1 MALYQLIL
9 AYDGTN
15 YLGFQRQGVEP
26 TVQGTLETALRRLG
40 WNENTIL
47 AAGRTDTGVHASGQV
62 VRIKFDWNHTTVE
75 LCSALNAN
83 LPEDIAVRLVARVD
97 EPFHPRYDA
106 VARTYRYNM
115 FCEPTRN
122 PLKERYAW
130 RVWPELDLGLLH
142 KAAQVFVG
150 THDFRSFGSP
160 VRKNGSTIR
169 TVYDSSWA
177 KASEVISYTITANAF
192 LYHMVR
198 RIVFQQVMAA
208 SGNGSIEALHK
219 GLSGIVL
226 EKNGLAPS
234 NGLILEQVTYKGLV
248 SEL

>member
-15 YLGFQRQGVEP
+15 YSGFQRQGFEA
-26 TVQGTLETALRRLG
+26 TVQGTLESALRRLG

-62 VRIKFDWNHTTVE
+62 VQIKFDWNHTTVD

-83 LPEDIAVRLVARVD
+83 LPEDIAVRSVARVD

-106 VARTYRYNM
+106 VARTYRYNL

-122 PLKERYAW
+122 PLKERFAW
-130 RVWPELDLGLLH
+130 RIWPELDPGLLQ
-142 KAAQVFVG
+142 KAAEVFVG

-160 VRKNGSTIR
+160 VRKNGTTIR
-169 TVYDSSWA
+169 TVYESSWG
-177 KASEVISYTITANAF
+177 KASEMISYTITANAF

-198 RIVFQQVMAA
+198 RIVFQQVLAA
-208 SGNGSIEALHK
+208 SGKVNIEVLQK
-219 GLSGIVL
+219 GLSGIIL

-234 NGLILEQVTYKGLV
+234 NGLILEKVTYKGLV
-248 SEL
+248 REF